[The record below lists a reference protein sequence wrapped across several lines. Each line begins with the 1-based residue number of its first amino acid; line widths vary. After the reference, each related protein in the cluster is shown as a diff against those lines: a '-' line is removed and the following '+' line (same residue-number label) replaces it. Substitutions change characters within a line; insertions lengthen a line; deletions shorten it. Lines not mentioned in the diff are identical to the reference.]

1 MISSQILFT
10 CSFASIRSG
19 SYPAEAIPLEPAG
32 DVSGGQQRGPHAGSQ
47 MSRFETTFKRR
58 FSHTPTTDGAR
69 AMFAR
74 RRPYIP
80 RPLQTE
86 PPEPAEPDPGSR
98 NNASKPRRKSLP
110 RATTTACRSSTL
122 LALSPANRSLNRRS
136 GRPPRQD
143 KPLPRDGAARAI
155 GECRPPVSA

>member
-110 RATTTACRSSTL
+110 RVHSASFESS
-122 LALSPANRSLNRRS
+122 
-136 GRPPRQD
+136 
-143 KPLPRDGAARAI
+143 KPLIKSKVRASTST
-155 GECRPPVSA
+155 G